1 MQEEVPLLPTDAEWI
16 IGHKTTLAG
25 EIPIISTKLTAKDI
39 LGSWKVR
46 WGINRMEYKVAPG
59 LYGVGEPGEDSPV
72 LVTANYKMTF
82 DRLRSELSGINAWVL
97 VINTRGVN
105 VWCSAGKGTFSASEI
120 ARMIFMTNLSWV
132 VSHRTLVLP
141 QLSAVGV
148 AAHKLL
154 KSGFR
159 VVYGPVRACDLPDF
173 LSAGMKASPQMRRVN
188 FGFADR
194 LVLIPMELVR
204 IIKLVIAAYL
214 FIFILNLL
222 KIWSVSFSA
231 TIPYLGAII
240 AGCVLTP
247 ALLPWIPGRSF
258 AWKGWLLGLIWAI
271 AVILYFS
278 PATLSGWSKA
288 LVYLLIFPALSSYLA
303 VNFTGASTFTS
314 LSGVQRELK
323 VALPAAII
331 SAGLG
336 FVLLVLNQFIL

>member
-1 MQEEVPLLPTDAEWI
+1 
-16 IGHKTTLAG
+16 
-25 EIPIISTKLTAKDI
+25 
-39 LGSWKVR
+39 
-46 WGINRMEYKVAPG
+46 MEYKVAPG

-82 DRLRSELSGINAWVL
+82 DRLRKELSGVNAWLL

-105 VWCSAGKGTFSASEI
+105 VWCSAGKGTFGASEI
-120 ARMIFMTNLSWV
+120 ARMIAMTNLSWV

-141 QLSAVGV
+141 QLSAPGV

-154 KSGFR
+154 KMSGFR

-173 LSAGMKASPQMRRVN
+173 LNAGMKASPQMRRVS
-188 FGFADR
+188 FGFTDR

-204 IIKLVIAAYL
+204 VIKLVIAAYL

-222 KIWSVSFSA
+222 KIWSVPFLA
-231 TIPYLGAII
+231 TLPYLGAVI

-258 AWKGWLLGLIWAI
+258 AWKGWLLGLIWAV
-271 AVILYFS
+271 AVILYSS
-278 PATLSGWSKA
+278 PVMPSGWNKA
-288 LVYLLIFPALSSYLA
+288 LVYLLILPALSSYLA

-314 LSGVQRELK
+314 LSGVQRELRIT
-323 VALPAAII
+323 LPAAIT
-331 SAGLG
+331 SAGSG
-336 FVLLVLNQFIL
+336 VVLLVLNQFIL

>member
-1 MQEEVPLLPTDAEWI
+1 M
-16 IGHKTTLAG
+16 AG
-25 EIPIISTKLTAKDI
+25 KIPIISTKLSTKDI
-39 LGSWKVR
+39 LDSWKVR

-82 DRLRSELSGINAWVL
+82 DRLRKEISGVNAWVL

-120 ARMIFMTNLSWV
+120 ARMIAVTNLSWV

-141 QLSAVGV
+141 QLSATGV

-154 KSGFR
+154 RMSGFR

-173 LSAGMKASPQMRRVN
+173 LNAGMKATPQMRRVN

-204 IIKLVIAAYL
+204 VIKPVIAAYL
-214 FIFILNLL
+214 VIFILNLL

-231 TIPYLGAII
+231 TLPYLGAII

-258 AWKGWLLGLIWAI
+258 AWKGWLLGLIWAV
-271 AVILYFS
+271 AVILYSS
-278 PATLSGWSKA
+278 PAMPSGWNKA
-288 LVYLLIFPALSSYLA
+288 LVYFLILPALSSYLA

-314 LSGVQRELK
+314 LSGVQRELRIM
-323 VALPAAII
+323 LPAAII

-336 FVLLVLNQFIL
+336 VVLLVLNQFIL

>member
-1 MQEEVPLLPTDAEWI
+1 
-16 IGHKTTLAG
+16 LAG
-25 EIPIISTKLTAKDI
+25 KIPIISTKLSTKDI
-39 LGSWKVR
+39 LDSWKVR

-82 DRLRSELSGINAWVL
+82 DRLRKEISGVNAWVL

-120 ARMIFMTNLSWV
+120 ARMIAVTNLSWV

-141 QLSAVGV
+141 QLSATGV

-154 KSGFR
+154 RMSGFR

-173 LSAGMKASPQMRRVN
+173 LNAGMKATPQMRRVN

-204 IIKLVIAAYL
+204 VIKPVIAAYL
-214 FIFILNLL
+214 VIFILNLL

-231 TIPYLGAII
+231 TLPYLGAII

-258 AWKGWLLGLIWAI
+258 AWKGWLLGLIWAV
-271 AVILYFS
+271 AVILYSS
-278 PATLSGWSKA
+278 PAMPSGWNKA
-288 LVYLLIFPALSSYLA
+288 LVYFLILPALSSYLA

-314 LSGVQRELK
+314 LSGVQRELRIM
-323 VALPAAII
+323 LPAAII

-336 FVLLVLNQFIL
+336 VVLLVLNQFIL

>member
-1 MQEEVPLLPTDAEWI
+1 M
-16 IGHKTTLAG
+16 
-25 EIPIISTKLTAKDI
+25 
-39 LGSWKVR
+39 GSWKVR
-46 WGINRMEYKVAPG
+46 WGINRMEYKVPPG

-72 LVTANYKMTF
+72 LITANYKMTF
-82 DRLRSELSGINAWVL
+82 DRLRKELSGVDAWVL
-97 VINTRGVN
+97 IINTRGVN
-105 VWCSAGKGTFSASEI
+105 VWCSAGKGTFSAAEI
-120 ARMIFMTNLSWV
+120 ARMIAVTNLSWV

-154 KSGFR
+154 KMSGFR
-159 VVYGPVRACDLPDF
+159 VIYGPVRACDLPDF
-173 LSAGMKASPQMRRVN
+173 LEAGMKASPQMRRVN

-204 IIKLVIAAYL
+204 VIKFVAAAYL
-214 FIFILNLL
+214 VLFILNFL
-222 KIWSVSFSA
+222 KIWSVSFVA
-231 TIPYLGAII
+231 TLPYLGAVIT
-240 AGCVLTP
+240 GCVLTP

-271 AVILYFS
+271 ALILYSS
-278 PATLSGWSKA
+278 PSIPSGWNRA
-288 LVYLLIFPALSSYLA
+288 LVYLLILPALSSCLA

-314 LSGVQRELK
+314 LSGVRRELK

-336 FVLLVLNQFIL
+336 VILLVLTQFAL